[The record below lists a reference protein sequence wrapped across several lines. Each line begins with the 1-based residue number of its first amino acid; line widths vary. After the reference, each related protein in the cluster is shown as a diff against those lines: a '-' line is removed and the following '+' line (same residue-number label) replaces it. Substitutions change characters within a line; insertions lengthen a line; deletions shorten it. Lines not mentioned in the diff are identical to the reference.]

1 MLLFLSVIARI
12 INTPPPPPKP
22 KKAGS
27 SHHKDL
33 LIYEQTHEG
42 EMKSQTEN
50 PTQLAMLKMQ
60 YYSIQVKG

>member
-12 INTPPPPPKP
+12 INTPPPQT

-42 EMKSQTEN
+42 EMKSQTET